1 MLMEQ
6 KRKIIKAST
15 VPVSLNVFC
24 RDQLRELSQH
34 YEVVAVSSPGE
45 ELDEVARREGVKT
58 VAVPMQRHIAPMSDL
73 VSLMRLIACFRR
85 EKPWMVHSMTPKAGL
100 LCMMAAWVARVPRR
114 VHTFTGLV
122 WPTQHG
128 AKRLLLKTM
137 DRLLCAC
144 ATHIIPEGQGVK
156 RDLENGRITSKPMRV
171 LANGNVRGIDL
182 DHYALTPQV
191 KAEAERLRCA
201 DKLTFVFI
209 GRLVADKGIN
219 ELLGAFS
226 RLQREYDNLALLLI
240 GEADESLPQYA
251 ELVENNTSV
260 VTTGWTREVPK
271 YLSAVDVLVHPSY
284 REGFS
289 MVIQQAMALEI
300 PVVTTD
306 IPGPSEVI
314 ENNVT
319 GVLAQPRDTDTL
331 CEMMR
336 WMIEHPEERF
346 AMGKAGRS
354 RCEKLFNRERMLRL
368 TLDDREQILNSAYN
382 E

>member
-1 MLMEQ
+1 MLMGQ

-45 ELDEVARREGVKT
+45 DLDEVARREGVRT
-58 VAVPMQRHIAPMSDL
+58 VSVSMQRHIAPMSDL

-122 WPTQHG
+122 WPTQRG

-144 ATHIIPEGQGVK
+144 ATHIVPEGQGVK
-156 RDLENGRITSKPMRV
+156 RDIENGRITSKPMRV

-182 DHYALTPQV
+182 EHYSLSPQI

-201 DKLTFVFI
+201 DKLTFVFV

-219 ELLGAFS
+219 ELVEAFDIVS
-226 RLQREYDNLALLLI
+226 RNRNDVRL
-240 GEADESLPQYA
+240 
-251 ELVENNTSV
+251 
-260 VTTGWTREVPK
+260 
-271 YLSAVDVLVHPSY
+271 VLVGGQETMLDPLADKTLATIEANENIVAVGQQSDVRPWLAAADVFVFPSY
-284 REGFS
+284 REGFPNV
-289 MVIQQAMALEI
+289 VIEAGAMGLPSIVTDINGSNEIVVVDQNGLIVPPRQVEPLVQAMTTLADDSKMRQAMASRARKM
-300 PVVTTD
+300 VAD
-306 IPGPSEVI
+306 
-314 ENNVT
+314 
-319 GVLAQPRDTDTL
+319 RYDCTL
-331 CEMMR
+331 VR
-336 WMIEHPEERF
+336 QALYDFYASI
-346 AMGKAGRS
+346 G
-354 RCEKLFNRERMLRL
+354 
-368 TLDDREQILNSAYN
+368 D
-382 E
+382 

>member
-1 MLMEQ
+1 MLMGQ

-45 ELDEVARREGVKT
+45 DLDEVARREGVRT
-58 VAVPMQRHIAPMSDL
+58 VSVSMQRHIAPMSDL

-122 WPTQHG
+122 WPTQRG

-156 RDLENGRITSKPMRV
+156 RDIENGRITSKPMRV

-182 DHYALTPQV
+182 EHYSLSPQI

-201 DKLTFVFI
+201 DKLTFVFV

-219 ELLGAFS
+219 ELVEAFDIVS
-226 RLQREYDNLALLLI
+226 RNRNDVRL
-240 GEADESLPQYA
+240 
-251 ELVENNTSV
+251 
-260 VTTGWTREVPK
+260 
-271 YLSAVDVLVHPSY
+271 VLVGGQETMLDPLADKTLATIEANENIVAVGQQSDVRPWLAAADVFVFPSY
-284 REGFS
+284 REGFPNV
-289 MVIQQAMALEI
+289 VIEAGAMGLPSIVTDINGSNEIVIVDQNGLIVPPRQVEPLVQAMTTLADDSKMRQAMASSDQKM
-300 PVVTTD
+300 V
-306 IPGPSEVI
+306 
-314 ENNVT
+314 
-319 GVLAQPRDTDTL
+319 A
-331 CEMMR
+331 
-336 WMIEHPEERF
+336 
-346 AMGKAGRS
+346 
-354 RCEKLFNRERMLRL
+354 
-368 TLDDREQILNSAYN
+368 DRYDCNLVRQALYEFYATIGD
-382 E
+382 

>member
-1 MLMEQ
+1 MLMGQ

-45 ELDEVARREGVKT
+45 DLDEVARREGVRT
-58 VAVPMQRHIAPMSDL
+58 VSVSMQRHIAPMSDL

-122 WPTQHG
+122 WPTQRG
-128 AKRLLLKTM
+128 AKLLLLKTM

-156 RDLENGRITSKPMRV
+156 RDIENGRITSKPMRV

-182 DHYALTPQV
+182 EHYSLSPQI

-201 DKLTFVFI
+201 DKLTFVFV

-219 ELLGAFS
+219 ELVEAFDIVS
-226 RLQREYDNLALLLI
+226 RNRNDVRL
-240 GEADESLPQYA
+240 
-251 ELVENNTSV
+251 
-260 VTTGWTREVPK
+260 
-271 YLSAVDVLVHPSY
+271 VLVGGQETKLDPLPDKTLDIIETNENIEAVGQQSDVRPWLAAADVFVFPSY
-284 REGFS
+284 REGFPNV
-289 MVIQQAMALEI
+289 VIEAGAMGLPAIVTDINGSNEIVIVDQNGLIVPPRQVEPLVQAMTVLADDGEMRQAMASRARKMGADRYDCNLVRQALYEFY
-300 PVVTTD
+300 
-306 IPGPSEVI
+306 
-314 ENNVT
+314 
-319 GVLAQPRDTDTL
+319 DTIGD
-331 CEMMR
+331 
-336 WMIEHPEERF
+336 
-346 AMGKAGRS
+346 
-354 RCEKLFNRERMLRL
+354 
-368 TLDDREQILNSAYN
+368 
-382 E
+382 